1 MEISKQT
8 AQKLVRWNKVL
19 GCNCDTNTRLERV
32 LGTLGGGVDAAVVRN
47 RPMLEMR
54 EKEAVPSR
62 ISEVIQRVFLE
73 RSMSCAETAVSIFK
87 NSGKTFSF
95 CSCSDSRGNASV
107 SILTAWEVK
116 PGDVDVTCPFCT
128 SKYRASPSVT
138 SQPLI
143 QMLLRDVIS
152 SDSLLEK
159 LYALLIGATG
169 GCGRNS
175 EARFSSF
182 NGSWTC
188 LVYNT
193 ERRTID
199 AEFLISN
206 VVSTSCRLQ
215 PVCMCNE
222 ILYMISGLINTNDKL
237 KFAFKATEIKILGG
251 GEFLYMRY
259 PVFRQGGVFDRVPQ
273 KALRNIV
280 KSEPCGVSGA
290 GYMEP
295 TGKGESAIADT
306 TSSTTGTPDAII
318 PNKKRQR
325 KKQMENVEDN
335 VVNIQHL
342 MSIILTNGKRSVS
355 SEKRKRN
362 TVATVQ
368 EDSSSDDPELTLA
381 PPEDSIFILPTP
393 QVEEQCI
400 SNYRKSNQSIPTERV
415 KVIHSSGDK
424 HVLDIKRI
432 FENSRVVC
440 PVSNT
445 IISPPL
451 VIREHFNSYKVLS
464 GLLMYFDRIEEEF
477 TANEFTNL
485 LDDNAAVSVTFKL
498 LSLIRENS
506 LRRGIEVLSE
516 EGDSYGIHVS
526 RKTLPAR
533 NNVVLSHKD
542 VDKGEVCT
550 ETILNI
556 LGGLVK

>member
-8 AQKLVRWNKVL
+8 AEKLVRWNKVL
-19 GCNCDTNTRLERV
+19 GCKCDTSTRLERV
-32 LGTLGGGVDAAVVRN
+32 LGTLGGGVDAATVRS

-73 RSMSCAETAVSIFK
+73 RSMSSAETAVSIFR
-87 NSGKTFSF
+87 NCGKTFSF
-95 CSCSDSRGNASV
+95 CSCSDSRGNTSV
-107 SILTAWEVK
+107 SILTAWEKKNGV
-116 PGDVDVTCPFCT
+116 VDVTCPFCT
-128 SKYRASPSVT
+128 NKYKAGSSVT
-138 SQPLI
+138 SKPLM
-143 QMLLRDVIS
+143 QMLVRDVVS
-152 SDSLLEK
+152 SDALLEK

-193 ERRTID
+193 EKRIID
-199 AEFLISN
+199 AEFLVSN

-215 PVCMCNE
+215 PVCPCND
-222 ILYMISGLINTNDKL
+222 ILYMVSGLINTNDKL

-273 KALRNIV
+273 KALKTIV
-280 KSEPCGVSGA
+280 ENEPCGLS
-290 GYMEP
+290 GYMES
-295 TGKGESAIADT
+295 TDNGESTADT
-306 TSSTTGTPDAII
+306 NNTATQAVTIQ
-318 PNKKRQR
+318 NKKKQK
-325 KKQMENVEDN
+325 KKQAENMEDN
-335 VVNIQHL
+335 VVDFQHL
-342 MSIILTNGKRSVS
+342 ISIILTNGKRSAS
-355 SEKRKRN
+355 SSKRKRN
-362 TVATVQ
+362 TV
-368 EDSSSDDPELTLA
+368 DPA
-381 PPEDSIFILPTP
+381 PPEESIFILPAP

-400 SNYRKSNQSIPTERV
+400 SNYQKSNQSTPIERV
-415 KVIHSSGDK
+415 KVIHSSGEK

-440 PVSNT
+440 PVNN
-445 IISPPL
+445 ILVSPPL

-464 GLLMYFDRIEEEF
+464 GLLMYFDRIEEESVA
-477 TANEFTNL
+477 TELTNL
-485 LDDNAAVSVTFKL
+485 LNDNAAISVTFKL

-506 LRRGIEVLSE
+506 LRRDIEELSE
-516 EGDSYGIHVS
+516 GGIHVS
-526 RKTLPAR
+526 RRTLSAR
-533 NNVVLSHKD
+533 NNIVLSHED
-542 VDKGEVCT
+542 IDKGEVCT